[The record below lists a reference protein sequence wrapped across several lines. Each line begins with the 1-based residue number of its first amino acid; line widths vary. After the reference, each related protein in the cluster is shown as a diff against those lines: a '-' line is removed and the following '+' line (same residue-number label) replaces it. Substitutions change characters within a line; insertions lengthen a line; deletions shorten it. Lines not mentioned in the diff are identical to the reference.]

1 LQVAQRGAAEL
12 TDENIMGKIL
22 LITGSISGLIVG
34 KAFAA
39 SEYNVQHKSVV
50 ARCAVYA
57 N

>member
-1 LQVAQRGAAEL
+1 
-12 TDENIMGKIL
+12 MGKIL